1 MNLTGVIETALYT
14 DDLDAMQM
22 FYQDKLGLEL
32 ISGTKGRSLF
42 FKIGRTMLIIFDRS
56 YTEDQNITVNGNF
69 IPSHAT
75 HGRGHI
81 AFEAAEGD
89 YEQHKQMIIDLDI
102 EIESEI
108 DWPSGKKSFYF
119 RDPDQHS
126 IEIVEYGF
134 WERLS

>member
-1 MNLTGVIETALYT
+1 MELEGVIETALYT
-14 DDLDAMQM
+14 DDIDAMKA
-22 FYQDKLGLEL
+22 FYQDKLGLDL

-56 YTEDQNITVNGNF
+56 YTEDQDISINGSI
-69 IPSHAT
+69 IPAHAT
-75 HGRGHI
+75 KGRGHI
-81 AFEAAEGD
+81 AFEACDGD
-89 YEQHKQMIIDLDI
+89 YEQHKQKIIDLNI

-108 DWPSGKKSFYF
+108 DWPSGKRSFYF

-134 WERLS
+134 WERP